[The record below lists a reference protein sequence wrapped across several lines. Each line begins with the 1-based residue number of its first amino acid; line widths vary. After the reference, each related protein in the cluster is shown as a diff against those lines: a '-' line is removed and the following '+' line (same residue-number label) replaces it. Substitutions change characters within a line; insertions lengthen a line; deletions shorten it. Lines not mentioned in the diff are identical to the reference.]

1 MYVYGTQYSMIM
13 CPEAFVSITM
23 AMVYL
28 PVFYKLQITSS
39 YEVTIKINY
48 AIIEKPKKWIL
59 SHMTYLQFVCLFV
72 IDIDIYYA
80 FIRFIQSQKPIEY
93 RTCQWIVHINNT

>member
-48 AIIEKPKKWIL
+48 AIIEITKRWIL
-59 SHMTYLQFVCLFV
+59 SHMTYLQFVCLFYSV
-72 IDIDIYYA
+72 NPY
-80 FIRFIQSQKPIEY
+80 K
-93 RTCQWIVHINNT
+93 VN

>member
-1 MYVYGTQYSMIM
+1 MIM

-48 AIIEKPKKWIL
+48 AIIEKFKRRIL
-59 SHMTYLQFVCLFV
+59 AHMAFLQFQNFWCGNLGGDKMSLKY
-72 IDIDIYYA
+72 IAD
-80 FIRFIQSQKPIEY
+80 RLL
-93 RTCQWIVHINNT
+93 

>member
-48 AIIEKPKKWIL
+48 AIIETFKRWIL
-59 SHMTYLQFVCLFV
+59 AHMAVPTLLVWEFWEPKC
-72 IDIDIYYA
+72 
-80 FIRFIQSQKPIEY
+80 
-93 RTCQWIVHINNT
+93 H

>member
-39 YEVTIKINY
+39 YEVTIEIY
-48 AIIEKPKKWIL
+48 CVIIETLKRWIL
-59 SHMTYLQFVCLFV
+59 SDMTYLQYVVC
-72 IDIDIYYA
+72 
-80 FIRFIQSQKPIEY
+80 FI
-93 RTCQWIVHINNT
+93 INSVNPYKVNQPLGCGIGLYNTALNEM